1 MFRSATGWY
10 LMYFPAWN
18 RYAEYPSLIFKSTT
32 FGLSKYIIWPPTF
45 YSRFGLVDLRSWKA
59 IIIRCETNTFSII
72 LTIHIFSIKM
82 IRLLLNF
89 PFVTYFL
96 LSFTFPNLRLTA
108 TTLDTRPSQN
118 QTCATALHRSA
129 PWSRRQL
136 TKGWTSGLTCNLPF
150 TSTVG

>member
-32 FGLSKYIIWPPTF
+32 FGLSKYIIWPPPWPTS
-45 YSRFGLVDLRSWKA
+45 YRRFGLADLRSCIA
-59 IIIRCETNTFSII
+59 GVSFIHLHSII
-72 LTIHIFSIKM
+72 LTVHIFSIKM
-82 IRLLLNF
+82 IHLLLTF

-118 QTCATALHRSA
+118 QTCATALPRSA
-129 PWSRRQL
+129 TWSRRQL
-136 TKGWTSGLTCNLPF
+136 TKGWTSGL
-150 TSTVG
+150 